1 MSKKVLVIST
11 TFRHE
16 GNSDVLGDEFLKGAE
31 AAGHT
36 GEKIALSE
44 HEIHFCLG
52 CGYCAK
58 AGVCVQKDDMAEIM
72 IKMMAA
78 DVIVLA
84 TPVYFYSI
92 PGQLKTM
99 IDRTIPIYK
108 KMQGKEFYYILTA
121 ADSEKQHLQRVVET
135 LRGYTQMCLEDCPER
150 GILYATGLWQQ
161 GAALQSTYMQE
172 AFAMGKNI

>member
-1 MSKKVLVIST
+1 MSKHILVIST
-11 TFRHE
+11 SFRHE
-16 GNSDVLGDEFLKGAE
+16 GNSDTLAEEFMKGAE
-31 AAGHT
+31 LVGHKT
-36 GEKIALSE
+36 EKISLSE

-52 CGYCAK
+52 CGYCAN

-72 IKMMAA
+72 AKMMAA

-121 ADSEKQHLQRVVET
+121 ADSQKEHLERVVET
-135 LRGYTQMCLEDCPER
+135 LRGYTKMCIEGCEEK

-161 GAALQSTYMQE
+161 GAASESPYMQE
-172 AFAMGKNI
+172 AYKMGKNV